1 MVSSARLHSGVPG
14 AIAWLSH
21 RRAGSGSPVVAAGS
35 KVSATA
41 VVAVMAQN
49 TGPATTG

>member
-1 MVSSARLHSGVPG
+1 MVSSTLPHSGVRG

-21 RRAGSGSPVVAAGS
+21 RRAGSGSPMVAAGS
-35 KVSATA
+35 KVSAAA
-41 VVAVMAQN
+41 VTAVMAQN